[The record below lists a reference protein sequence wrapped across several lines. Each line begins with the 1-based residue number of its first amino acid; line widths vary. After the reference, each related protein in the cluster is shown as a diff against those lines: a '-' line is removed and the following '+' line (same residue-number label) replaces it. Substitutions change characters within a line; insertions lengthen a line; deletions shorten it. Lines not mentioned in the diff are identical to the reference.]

1 MCTEVDLSVRTMG
14 QVPRLFQW
22 AEKSPNQSEMGFNNP
37 VVTVGQ
43 SLPRRTG
50 LQDWV
55 LTTLGVDNIER
66 STSMS
71 TLVSN
76 NAGAISRFQPNVQ
89 RGIGSSWRQQEQKS
103 FPRGRRAPFESGK
116 VSRVHQ
122 AQDGMGDI
130 PRGG

>member
-1 MCTEVDLSVRTMG
+1 MCTEVDLSVRTMA

-37 VVTVGQ
+37 VVTAGQ

-55 LTTLGVDNIER
+55 LTTLGVDNIEG

-89 RGIGSSWRQQEQKS
+89 RRYWFFLEAVGTEEVSQRKKSS
-103 FPRGRRAPFESGK
+103 
-116 VSRVHQ
+116 V
-122 AQDGMGDI
+122 
-130 PRGG
+130 

>member
-1 MCTEVDLSVRTMG
+1 MCTEVDLTMT

-37 VVTVGQ
+37 VVTADQ
-43 SLPRRTG
+43 SLPKRTG

-55 LTTLGVDNIER
+55 LMSLGVDNIEG

-71 TLVSN
+71 TLVSD
-76 NAGAISRFQPNVQ
+76 NARAISRFQPNVQ
-89 RGIGSSWRQQEQKS
+89 RGSGSSWRQQEQER

-116 VSRVHQ
+116 VSRGSPGTRW
-122 AQDGMGDI
+122 DGGHST
-130 PRGG
+130 